1 MSPKISI
8 KKNYVLIEPKAGT
21 DLREIQQGLARL
33 YYVKGIPEQNRI
45 WVFREGPQKLSL
57 DDLQNLRVLI
67 KEYYPSDA
75 KINKTAIVVESG
87 EQSDLAKAFIK
98 IAKDMRQEFGIFSN
112 LADAEAWVTQS

>member
-57 DDLQNLRVLI
+57 DDLQKLRVLI

-87 EQSDLAKAFIK
+87 EQSDLAKAVIK

>member
-57 DDLQNLRVLI
+57 DDLQKLRVLI